1 MSFIINIGG
10 NNLKATPNH
19 KAAKKHKE
27 VEIVISVPLIS
38 VATVPL

>member
-1 MSFIINIGG
+1 MPFIINIGG
-10 NNLKATPNH
+10 NNLKATPNQ

-27 VEIVISVPLIS
+27 VQIISVPLIS